1 MNLIGYR
8 KLIFAAFAFISS
20 MVLMLCGKM
29 TADQFVALQQ
39 WVIPSFMAS
48 SIAEKYLDGKKTDV
62 SE

>member
-8 KLIFAAFAFISS
+8 KLLFAAFAFTTS
-20 MVLMLCGKM
+20 MVLLLLEKL

-48 SIAEKYLDGKKTDV
+48 SIAEKYLDGKKTDA